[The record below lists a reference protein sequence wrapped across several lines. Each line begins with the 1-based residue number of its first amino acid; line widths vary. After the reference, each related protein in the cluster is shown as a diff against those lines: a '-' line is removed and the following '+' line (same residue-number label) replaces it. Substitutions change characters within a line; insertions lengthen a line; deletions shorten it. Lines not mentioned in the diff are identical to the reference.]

1 MLRHNMTVIT
11 RDNRL
16 KREVQRVT
24 ASTASNAQF
33 ILEAAALDR
42 VERPDL
48 VIFDARTERPP
59 TELAKQLPDG
69 CAIIYIVDEDALID
83 ALSYLEDPRATS
95 IMGHGSRFDD
105 DEFIA
110 SATKALRHNLFGL
123 AKYFPWGVTTFSIV
137 VGSGAQKGKA
147 IDVILEYARL
157 AGVRAP
163 VRDRIQTVA
172 DELMMNALYHAP
184 VDGDGQELYAGKTIR
199 ELSQLPEVPA
209 IEVQYGSS
217 GRYFGISVRD
227 GGGSLSRDRAM
238 QYLARARGGTA
249 DVEQKVSGAGLGLV
263 SVLRSVS
270 KLIFNLEPG
279 TSTEVIGLFDMELF
293 AKGKVGARSIHV
305 FTSDAEP
312 EPDEDVTAVAAVEP
326 SGPTPSIAPSRRGV
340 WLVAAILLSV
350 VTAMGTA
357 VAMRHR
363 YQAIGP
369 DDPRCLPE
377 GSGSDGAAAD
387 GVGAEGSGSGTGS
400 DEPSHRTPTHRHERA
415 ATPRSGHGRTSG
427 HRTH

>member
-33 ILEAAALDR
+33 ILEASALDK

-48 VIFDARTERPP
+48 VIFDARAERPP
-59 TELAKQLPDG
+59 TELGKRLPDD
-69 CAIIYIVDEDALID
+69 CALIYIVDEDALID
-83 ALSYLEDPRATS
+83 GLGYLEDPRVTS
-95 IMGHGSRFDD
+95 IMGHGARFDA

-137 VGSGAQKGKA
+137 VSSGAQKSKA
-147 IDVILEYARL
+147 IDVILEYAAL

-184 VDGDGQELYAGKTIR
+184 VDDQGKELYAGKTIR
-199 ELSQLPEVPA
+199 ELSQLPEVPS

-227 GGGSLSRDRAM
+227 GGGSLTRDRAM
-238 QYLARARGGTA
+238 QYLAKARSGTA
-249 DVEQKVSGAGLGLV
+249 DVEQKISGAGLGLV

-293 AKGKVGARSIHV
+293 AKGKVGARSVHV
-305 FTSDAEP
+305 FKSDAEP
-312 EPDEDVTAVAAVEP
+312 EPEDDEVTAVAPVEP
-326 SGPTPSIAPSRRGV
+326 PEPPPSIAPSRRGV

-363 YQAIGP
+363 YQVVGP
-369 DDPRCLPE
+369 GDPRCQPE
-377 GSGSDGAAAD
+377 GSAAPGGSAANGVEGAGSDGSAAAP
-387 GVGAEGSGSGTGS
+387 APP
-400 DEPSHRTPTHRHERA
+400 PSSRHERA
-415 ATPRSGHGRTSG
+415 ASPRPGHGRTSG
-427 HRTH
+427 HRPR